1 MRVSMVDTLL
11 DFMLGP
17 LRGISEFY
25 FEYQLIFN
33 TIIVG
38 FAAYKLFF
46 SKKKEVKNESAN

>member
-1 MRVSMVDTLL
+1 MANVLL

-25 FEYQLIFN
+25 FEHQLIFN
-33 TIIVG
+33 TIVIG

-46 SKKKEVKNESAN
+46 SKKKETQIDSAN